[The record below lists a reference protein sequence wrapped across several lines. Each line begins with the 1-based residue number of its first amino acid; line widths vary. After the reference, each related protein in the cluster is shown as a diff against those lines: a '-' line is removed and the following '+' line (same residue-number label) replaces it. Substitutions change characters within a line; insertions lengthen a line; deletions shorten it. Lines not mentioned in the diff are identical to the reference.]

1 MKRINLLIAAIVI
14 GYCNPAN
21 AQSVNDDTEITVTN
35 EKGEKETIK
44 THAESN
50 GESLNSFINRA
61 IHETMERDNKE
72 E

>member
-35 EKGEKETIK
+35 EKGEK
-44 THAESN
+44 N
-50 GESLNSFINRA
+50 GIR
-61 IHETMERDNKE
+61 K
-72 E
+72 